1 MMTKN
6 KMRGA
11 AGFRAAA
18 CALMIS
24 AVSVFSAM
32 PAGMLTS
39 YAAPN
44 FQLDTAMNGAGP
56 GTAAAVSSNAN
67 VPKYEPRAVS
77 SKVGGYYFNGTGMY
91 TYDQLTADLNSLKS
105 ISGFDCGS
113 MGQSPDGREL
123 WHAVIGNPSASR
135 KILVIATMH
144 GREYMVTPV
153 VMRQMKDLLD
163 RRNAGDQMLQDVCFH
178 VLPMINPDGVA
189 ISQYGVDGMKTQK
202 MKNTVNNILQ
212 SWSSWGIFDD
222 ANKYIWYLNKWK
234 NTATGV
240 DLNRNFATNGW
251 TGLND
256 LRAKASNDLYK
267 GPFVE
272 SEPETRVMVQMIQST
287 QFDEVLSYHMQGQVL
302 YWYAPT
308 GSEAVNNRSREIAE
322 VVKAS
327 SGYALVPAENNGTG
341 VGSLKTWLSEMKGI
355 PCVTIE
361 AGIGTCPLPES
372 DLEGVWQRN
381 KDVLYEAALELTV
394 GHEARARLLTRHR
407 ARLLLRRKPQCRRR
421 RQRRRPR
428 VWRRLRLPPRV
439 WRRLRLPPRVSFRA
453 RGLREARPEPA
464 GAVTAS
470 SSWKPSRGTELVGE
484 RKLNGIVKD
493 AAGKGFLPHLFSGE
507 SMPAGFDHTSA
518 KITAMTSEG
527 RRFATRIVFGKT
539 RFTPTQVIRIF
550 PTREMLLSASG
561 VMNGARKPASSVTE
575 PCSMATG
582 IAEKMQPF
590 PREAVIIA
598 MMMRSRID
606 LAKSVDGSP

>member
-24 AVSVFSAM
+24 AVSVFSAV

-272 SEPETRVMVQMIQST
+272 SEPETRAMVQMIQST

-372 DLEGVWQRN
+372 DFEGVWQRN

-394 GHEARARLLTRHR
+394 GHEAYAEMKGWNAAAQAET
-407 ARLLLRRKPQCRRR
+407 AAAGTVTGDDAADAQGAAAAP
-421 RQRRRPR
+421 
-428 VWRRLRLPPRV
+428 
-439 WRRLRLPPRVSFRA
+439 A
-453 RGLREARPEPA
+453 EATVQAAPAETAAQSVVAAPAETAAQSVVAAPAETAAQGVVQSSGAAGSMA
-464 GAVTAS
+464 GAGGS
-470 SSWKPSRGTELVGE
+470 SDGV
-484 RKLNGIVKD
+484 
-493 AAGKGFLPHLFSGE
+493 LFVE
-507 SMPAGFDHTSA
+507 A
-518 KITAMTSEG
+518 
-527 RRFATRIVFGKT
+527 
-539 RFTPTQVIRIF
+539 F
-550 PTREMLLSASG
+550 PG
-561 VMNGARKPASSVTE
+561 N
-575 PCSMATG
+575 
-582 IAEKMQPF
+582 
-590 PREAVIIA
+590 
-598 MMMRSRID
+598 
-606 LAKSVDGSP
+606 

>member
-24 AVSVFSAM
+24 AVSVFSAV

-272 SEPETRVMVQMIQST
+272 SEPETRAMVQMIQST

-372 DLEGVWQRN
+372 DFEGVWQRN

-394 GHEARARLLTRHR
+394 GHEAYAEMKGWNAAAQAET
-407 ARLLLRRKPQCRRR
+407 AAAGTVTGDDAADAQGAAADASQGAAAAP
-421 RQRRRPR
+421 
-428 VWRRLRLPPRV
+428 
-439 WRRLRLPPRVSFRA
+439 A
-453 RGLREARPEPA
+453 EATVQAAPAETAAQSVVAAPAETAAQGVAPAETAAQGVAPAETAAQGVAPAETAAQGVVQSSGAAGSTA
-464 GAVTAS
+464 GAGGS
-470 SSWKPSRGTELVGE
+470 SDGV
-484 RKLNGIVKD
+484 
-493 AAGKGFLPHLFSGE
+493 LFVE
-507 SMPAGFDHTSA
+507 A
-518 KITAMTSEG
+518 
-527 RRFATRIVFGKT
+527 
-539 RFTPTQVIRIF
+539 F
-550 PTREMLLSASG
+550 PG
-561 VMNGARKPASSVTE
+561 N
-575 PCSMATG
+575 
-582 IAEKMQPF
+582 
-590 PREAVIIA
+590 
-598 MMMRSRID
+598 
-606 LAKSVDGSP
+606 